1 MDSAGRF
8 PAERRMLFGESEE
21 AQQAARGARDLMDLH
36 IHVPWI
42 LQAAEA
48 AGVNDPAPDDYGVP
62 VSAVARH
69 RAESSDSPPAVLA
82 ELHDEWIAFPR
93 RYLSNESMDTLCTD
107 TLGLVL
113 PVLITPV
120 STTDREA
127 ARASST
133 GPGRTPPH
141 PGSRQTQR
149 RHGRLR
155 HAAPNKPITDDTWH
169 PPPRRRHDTSS
180 LLPKYQSHA

>member
-1 MDSAGRF
+1 MALSRHDLLRLLESLRSADGPALVREVAGRL
-8 PAERRMLFGESEE
+8 PQELIEVEATARIGAERGEHTDTLTTWWNAHREKTWKKIRPTNPLDRLNRE
-21 AQQAARGARDLMDLH
+21 IKRRTDVVQVLPNPL
-36 IHVPWI
+36 
-42 LQAAEA
+42 
-48 AGVNDPAPDDYGVP
+48 
-62 VSAVARH
+62 AVLRLA
-69 RAESSDSPPAVLA
+69 PAVPT

-133 GPGRTPPH
+133 GPGRTPLH

-149 RHGRLR
+149 
-155 HAAPNKPITDDTWH
+155 
-169 PPPRRRHDTSS
+169 
-180 LLPKYQSHA
+180 